1 LTKRPNR
8 RRTWMV
14 QSYSLGCVNVHLMYH
29 MLPWAYPSP
38 QPERHL
44 DRLSHFCTAYGWIS
58 SGVSGHVLSPKIAP
72 FAWGDLDSPES
83 TSQTAFRSVQPFLQ
97 GRRTWTVESYSLGCA
112 NVHPS
117 FFLMHTRIHNPNG
130 ISIISAVVAELT
142 TVTDRQ
148 TDRAIRSGR

>member
-1 LTKRPNR
+1 MT
-8 RRTWMV
+8 
-14 QSYSLGCVNVHLMYH
+14 YNVFSGTLN
-29 MLPWAYPSP
+29 PT
-38 QPERHL
+38 
-44 DRLSHFCTAYGWIS
+44 RLAP
-58 SGVSGHVLSPKIAP
+58 SPKIAP

-130 ISIISAVVAELT
+130 FSIISAVVAELT

-148 TDRAIRSGR
+148 TALFGRVGNNSKKYGDAA